1 MSVTDGVRSSHNG
14 LVTDAQPRNAP
25 TWTDLAV
32 ADLDVRTL
40 HDVLALRAAVF
51 VVEQECVYADVDGLD
66 LAEGTRHLVGRD
78 PRDGAA
84 ITAYARL
91 LAPDADHACPR
102 IGRVIVAPYA
112 RGAQL
117 GRTLMERALTS
128 CAEHWP
134 GQAVELG
141 GQAHLVGF
149 YASLG
154 FEPVGEAYDEDGI
167 AHQWMRRQRS

>member
-1 MSVTDGVRSSHNG
+1 MTLTD
-14 LVTDAQPRNAP
+14 LD
-25 TWTDLAV
+25 WTDLGV

-40 HDVLALRAAVF
+40 HDVLALRAEVF
-51 VVEQECVYADVDGLD
+51 VVEQECAYADVDGLD
-66 LAEGTRHLVGRD
+66 LADGTRHLVGRSG
-78 PRDGAA
+78 GAIA
-84 ITAYARL
+84 AYARL
-91 LAPDADHACPR
+91 LAPDADYASPR
-102 IGRVIVAPYA
+102 IGRVIVAPDA

-117 GRTLMERALTS
+117 GRVLMERALDA

-154 FEPVGEAYDEDGI
+154 FTPVGEVYDEDGI
-167 AHQWMRRQRS
+167 AHQWMRRAS